1 MSSVRT
7 LERMGTK
14 FHTRTRAKVK
24 ELDIEKV
31 ARNTKLLMNN
41 APFNVEEIDF
51 VKPGKGSAI
60 YKLKLRN
67 LLNNSLQEV
76 TYRSAAKVEETTVTT
91 HDMQYLYQEGD
102 NFVFMDSQSFE
113 QFMVPKERVG
123 DKKYYLKDGLPV
135 TVVMWGTQPIDV
147 NLPITVELKVVETGT
162 GSKTD
167 TVTAQA
173 KMARTDTGMTI
184 GVPSF
189 VKEGDVIKVDTRS
202 GQYIERIGR

>member
-1 MSSVRT
+1 
-7 LERMGTK
+7 
-14 FHTRTRAKVK
+14 
-24 ELDIEKV
+24 LDIEKV
-31 ARNTKLLMNN
+31 ARNTKLLMNSS
-41 APFNVEEIDF
+41 PFNVEEIEF

-67 LLNNSLQEV
+67 LLNNSLQEI

-91 HDMQYLYQEGD
+91 HDMQYLYQEGE

-113 QFMVPKERVG
+113 QFMVPQERVG
-123 DKKYYLKDGLPV
+123 NKKYYLKDGLLV
-135 TVVMWGTQPIDV
+135 TVVMWGTEPIDI
-147 NLPITVELKVVETGT
+147 NLPITIELKVVETGS

-173 KMARTDTGMTI
+173 KTAKTDTGMTL

-189 VKEGDVIKVDTRS
+189 VKEGDTIKVDTRS
-202 GQYIERIGR
+202 GQYLERIGR